1 MAKIIDILTTERDRQ
16 TTDAF
21 NVVHMY
27 KTGQFYT
34 AYDWSAWIISVISYT
49 DAVRNQTKDRHPLT
63 VTRIKM
69 ATSDTTF
76 CKVGFPFK
84 SIEKFCPLR
93 QDFEG
98 VENDHITFRIPL
110 PEPTDNSE
118 ITFERLRDAVDKWTD
133 QHIRQASLN
142 WTQPCYAMNLDIR
155 GYFMHINRDIL
166 LKLATESPN
175 NMAKHKVGLADDVPI
190 PSGVI
195 LTKSTTWADIRD
207 MSLILWLTEQI
218 VTLDPMENCII
229 VGDESDWDGMDHAK
243 CMRYVLPGLGL
254 PIGNLTSQLYSN
266 VYLNPFDQFVKRD
279 ILCEHYGRYVDDSAM
294 IDACREW
301 LLAQVPKVRE
311 FLADELGLQL
321 HMGKL
326 HVREVCQGVEFL
338 GAFVKPYRDYISNK
352 TLERITRNIQTM
364 DMRDVQH
371 VEASINSYLGVL
383 SHSSSYNIKCELFED
398 IDGDWLLTA

>member
-1 MAKIIDILTTERDRQ
+1 MAKIIEILKTERDRQ

-118 ITFERLRDAVDKWTD
+118 ITFERLRDAVDKWTESHEIKPPKRTKEEME
-133 QHIRQASLN
+133 QIKAERKAGNSENNISTQATTKDSSAKTAN
-142 WTQPCYAMNLDIR
+142 TQGGGLIQQ
-155 GYFMHINRDIL
+155 IL
-166 LKLATESPN
+166 AYQ
-175 NMAKHKVGLADDVPI
+175 LADSTPMDNI
-190 PSGVI
+190 AFIQRLKQQITAI
-195 LTKSTTWADIRD
+195 L
-207 MSLILWLTEQI
+207 
-218 VTLDPMENCII
+218 
-229 VGDESDWDGMDHAK
+229 
-243 CMRYVLPGLGL
+243 
-254 PIGNLTSQLYSN
+254 
-266 VYLNPFDQFVKRD
+266 
-279 ILCEHYGRYVDDSAM
+279 
-294 IDACREW
+294 
-301 LLAQVPKVRE
+301 
-311 FLADELGLQL
+311 
-321 HMGKL
+321 
-326 HVREVCQGVEFL
+326 
-338 GAFVKPYRDYISNK
+338 
-352 TLERITRNIQTM
+352 
-364 DMRDVQH
+364 
-371 VEASINSYLGVL
+371 
-383 SHSSSYNIKCELFED
+383 
-398 IDGDWLLTA
+398 

>member
-118 ITFERLRDAVDKWTD
+118 ITFERLRDAVDKWTESHEIKPPKRTKEEME
-133 QHIRQASLN
+133 QIKAERKAGNSENNISTQATIKDSSAKTAN
-142 WTQPCYAMNLDIR
+142 TQGGGLIQQ
-155 GYFMHINRDIL
+155 IL
-166 LKLATESPN
+166 AYQ
-175 NMAKHKVGLADDVPI
+175 LADSTPMDNI
-190 PSGVI
+190 AFIQRLKQQITAI
-195 LTKSTTWADIRD
+195 L
-207 MSLILWLTEQI
+207 
-218 VTLDPMENCII
+218 
-229 VGDESDWDGMDHAK
+229 
-243 CMRYVLPGLGL
+243 
-254 PIGNLTSQLYSN
+254 
-266 VYLNPFDQFVKRD
+266 
-279 ILCEHYGRYVDDSAM
+279 
-294 IDACREW
+294 
-301 LLAQVPKVRE
+301 
-311 FLADELGLQL
+311 
-321 HMGKL
+321 
-326 HVREVCQGVEFL
+326 
-338 GAFVKPYRDYISNK
+338 
-352 TLERITRNIQTM
+352 
-364 DMRDVQH
+364 
-371 VEASINSYLGVL
+371 
-383 SHSSSYNIKCELFED
+383 
-398 IDGDWLLTA
+398 